1 MGADLVVLYYGVRFT
16 LKDGDEDLM
25 VQLESETYPV
35 IPAAKS
41 AGLNTWWG
49 YSDANGNIHL
59 LIGRQLAMLSAERL
73 DPGWTGYAAMR
84 DSQMRLI
91 VEDVRTRLRLL
102 GISDEPLLHA
112 QLEPDM

>member
-1 MGADLVVLYYGVRFT
+1 MGADLVILYYGVHFALR
-16 LKDGDEDLM
+16 DDDEDLM
-25 VQLESETYPV
+25 VQLENETYPV

-41 AGLNTWWG
+41 AGLDTWWG
-49 YSDANGNIHL
+49 YSDASGNIHL

-73 DPGWTGYAAMR
+73 DAGWSGYAAMR

-91 VEDVRTRLRLL
+91 AEDVRTRLGLL
-102 GISDEPLLHA
+102 GISTEPMLHA